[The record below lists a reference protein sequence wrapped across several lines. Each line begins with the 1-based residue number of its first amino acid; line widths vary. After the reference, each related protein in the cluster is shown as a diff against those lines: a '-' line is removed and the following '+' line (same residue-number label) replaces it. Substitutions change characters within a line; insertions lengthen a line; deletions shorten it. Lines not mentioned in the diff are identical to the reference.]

1 MRVKMRT
8 RRFTGVFQPWTD
20 IWSRSGWRVQTH
32 CKTGLGRA
40 VDPFGGIAL
49 TGAAEACLAQASRL
63 ARPAGCRRAVVV
75 LHGLGHHPGG
85 MARMAGALA
94 DTGWAVANI
103 GYASLRQSLEHHARA
118 ASRVAAA
125 LAEDGAGEVAFVG
138 HSLGGLVARAAM
150 ARAAEDGWRPGRLV
164 LIGSPA
170 RGAGIAGMAT
180 RVAAYRALTG
190 SCGQTVTPAGAA
202 LVPVPDCRGLA
213 VIAGGTGG
221 RGFNPLLPG
230 DNDGIVTVEETRLP
244 GREDAF
250 TRVRALHTP
259 LAASPGAVISAMSFL
274 ESGRMAA

>member
-1 MRVKMRT
+1 MKRQ
-8 RRFTGVFQPWTD
+8 RRFSGVLQPWTD
-20 IWSRSGWRVQTH
+20 IWARSGWRVQTH
-32 CKTGLGRA
+32 CGSALARA
-40 VDPFGGIAL
+40 LDPFGTTAL
-49 TGAAEACLAQASRL
+49 TGTAEECVAHAARA
-63 ARPAGCRRAVVV
+63 ARPAGCRRAVVL

-85 MARMAGALA
+85 MARMAAALA

-103 GYASLRQSLEHHARA
+103 GYASLRLPLEQHARA
-118 ASRVAAA
+118 ASGVAAA
-125 LAEDGAGEVAFVG
+125 LAEDGAAEIAFVG

-150 ARAAEDGWRPGRLV
+150 ARAAQDGWRPGRLV
-164 LIGSPA
+164 LVGSPA
-170 RGAGIAGMAT
+170 RGASLAQIAA
-180 RVAAYRALTG
+180 RIAAYRALTG

-202 LVPVPDCRGLA
+202 RVPLPECRGVA

-259 LAASPGAVISAMSFL
+259 LAASPSSIVSTMSFL